1 MGSFDD
7 AEICE
12 PAGGDKYG
20 KQKVGLNRDDGLTCF
35 GNLNG
40 PQAEKI
46 RKDVIKI
53 FKQEVGL
60 NITRETNL
68 KTVNF
73 LDVTLNLSTGKYQL
87 YSKPGNGPLCID
99 VNSNR
104 SPNITKTLLD
114 TISSKR
120 INKLSSDEHVFNST
134 KGLCNN
140 ALKNT
145 GYKENIK
152 FQHNVLVE
160 AQKRKNN
167 RGRKIIWFN
176 LPYSC
181 NVPNDIR
188 KKFFLLL
195 DKYFPKT
202 HKFYKISNRNNVKI
216 SYSSLQNISSIIKSH
231 HKQILR
237 NDGLMSSYVVANV
250 EESLGNCLQENI
262 KYYSKVI
269 LRNEFSNKNHSH
281 YIGLP
286 VNTFIDQTIQDYIN
300 IKLFLNTRANEM
312 HRIV

>member
-1 MGSFDD
+1 M
-7 AEICE
+7 
-12 PAGGDKYG
+12 
-20 KQKVGLNRDDGLTCF
+20 NRDDGLACF

-53 FKQEVGL
+53 LKQEVGL

-73 LDVTLNLSTGKYQL
+73 LDVTLNLSTRKYQL

-99 VNSNR
+99 VNSNH

-120 INKLSSDEHVFNST
+120 INKLSSDEHVFHST
-134 KGLCNN
+134 KGLYNN

-181 NVPNDIR
+181 NVPNDIC
-188 KKFFLLL
+188 K
-195 DKYFPKT
+195 
-202 HKFYKISNRNNVKI
+202 
-216 SYSSLQNISSIIKSH
+216 
-231 HKQILR
+231 
-237 NDGLMSSYVVANV
+237 
-250 EESLGNCLQENI
+250 
-262 KYYSKVI
+262 
-269 LRNEFSNKNHSH
+269 
-281 YIGLP
+281 
-286 VNTFIDQTIQDYIN
+286 
-300 IKLFLNTRANEM
+300 
-312 HRIV
+312 

>member
-1 MGSFDD
+1 M
-7 AEICE
+7 
-12 PAGGDKYG
+12 
-20 KQKVGLNRDDGLTCF
+20 NRDDGLACF

-53 FKQEVGL
+53 LKQEVGL

-73 LDVTLNLSTGKYQL
+73 LDVTLNLSTRKYQL

-134 KGLCNN
+134 KGLYNN

-188 KKFFLLL
+188 K
-195 DKYFPKT
+195 
-202 HKFYKISNRNNVKI
+202 
-216 SYSSLQNISSIIKSH
+216 
-231 HKQILR
+231 
-237 NDGLMSSYVVANV
+237 
-250 EESLGNCLQENI
+250 
-262 KYYSKVI
+262 
-269 LRNEFSNKNHSH
+269 
-281 YIGLP
+281 
-286 VNTFIDQTIQDYIN
+286 
-300 IKLFLNTRANEM
+300 
-312 HRIV
+312 

>member
-1 MGSFDD
+1 M
-7 AEICE
+7 
-12 PAGGDKYG
+12 
-20 KQKVGLNRDDGLTCF
+20 VGLNRDDGLACF

-73 LDVTLNLSTGKYQL
+73 LDLTLNLSTRKYQL

-120 INKLSSDEHVFNST
+120 INKLSSDEHVFKST
-134 KGLCNN
+134 KGLYNN
-140 ALKNT
+140 VLKNT

-188 KKFFLLL
+188 K
-195 DKYFPKT
+195 
-202 HKFYKISNRNNVKI
+202 
-216 SYSSLQNISSIIKSH
+216 
-231 HKQILR
+231 
-237 NDGLMSSYVVANV
+237 
-250 EESLGNCLQENI
+250 
-262 KYYSKVI
+262 
-269 LRNEFSNKNHSH
+269 
-281 YIGLP
+281 
-286 VNTFIDQTIQDYIN
+286 
-300 IKLFLNTRANEM
+300 
-312 HRIV
+312 

>member
-1 MGSFDD
+1 M
-7 AEICE
+7 
-12 PAGGDKYG
+12 
-20 KQKVGLNRDDGLTCF
+20 NRDDGLACF

-53 FKQEVGL
+53 LKQEVGL

-73 LDVTLNLSTGKYQL
+73 LDVTLNLSTRKYQL

-99 VNSNR
+99 VHSNR

-134 KGLCNN
+134 KGLYNN
-140 ALKNT
+140 VLKNT

-181 NVPNDIR
+181 NVPKDIR
-188 KKFFLLL
+188 K
-195 DKYFPKT
+195 
-202 HKFYKISNRNNVKI
+202 
-216 SYSSLQNISSIIKSH
+216 
-231 HKQILR
+231 
-237 NDGLMSSYVVANV
+237 
-250 EESLGNCLQENI
+250 
-262 KYYSKVI
+262 
-269 LRNEFSNKNHSH
+269 
-281 YIGLP
+281 
-286 VNTFIDQTIQDYIN
+286 
-300 IKLFLNTRANEM
+300 
-312 HRIV
+312 

>member
-1 MGSFDD
+1 M
-7 AEICE
+7 
-12 PAGGDKYG
+12 
-20 KQKVGLNRDDGLTCF
+20 NRDDGLACF

-53 FKQEVGL
+53 LKQEVGL

-73 LDVTLNLSTGKYQL
+73 LDVTLNLSTRKYQL

-99 VNSNR
+99 VNSNH

-134 KGLCNN
+134 KGLYNN

-181 NVPNDIR
+181 NVPNDIC
-188 KKFFLLL
+188 K
-195 DKYFPKT
+195 
-202 HKFYKISNRNNVKI
+202 
-216 SYSSLQNISSIIKSH
+216 
-231 HKQILR
+231 
-237 NDGLMSSYVVANV
+237 
-250 EESLGNCLQENI
+250 
-262 KYYSKVI
+262 
-269 LRNEFSNKNHSH
+269 
-281 YIGLP
+281 
-286 VNTFIDQTIQDYIN
+286 
-300 IKLFLNTRANEM
+300 
-312 HRIV
+312 

>member
-1 MGSFDD
+1 M
-7 AEICE
+7 
-12 PAGGDKYG
+12 
-20 KQKVGLNRDDGLTCF
+20 NRDDGLACF

-53 FKQEVGL
+53 LKQEVGL

-73 LDVTLNLSTGKYQL
+73 LDVTLNLSTRKYQL

-134 KGLCNN
+134 KGLYNN

-160 AQKRKNN
+160 TQKRKNN

-181 NVPNDIR
+181 NVPKDIR
-188 KKFFLLL
+188 K
-195 DKYFPKT
+195 
-202 HKFYKISNRNNVKI
+202 
-216 SYSSLQNISSIIKSH
+216 
-231 HKQILR
+231 
-237 NDGLMSSYVVANV
+237 
-250 EESLGNCLQENI
+250 
-262 KYYSKVI
+262 
-269 LRNEFSNKNHSH
+269 
-281 YIGLP
+281 
-286 VNTFIDQTIQDYIN
+286 
-300 IKLFLNTRANEM
+300 
-312 HRIV
+312 

>member
-1 MGSFDD
+1 M
-7 AEICE
+7 
-12 PAGGDKYG
+12 
-20 KQKVGLNRDDGLTCF
+20 NRDDGLACF

-53 FKQEVGL
+53 LKQEVGL

-68 KTVNF
+68 KTVDF
-73 LDVTLNLSTGKYQL
+73 LDVTLNLSTRKYQL

-134 KGLCNN
+134 KGLYNN

-188 KKFFLLL
+188 K
-195 DKYFPKT
+195 
-202 HKFYKISNRNNVKI
+202 
-216 SYSSLQNISSIIKSH
+216 
-231 HKQILR
+231 
-237 NDGLMSSYVVANV
+237 
-250 EESLGNCLQENI
+250 
-262 KYYSKVI
+262 
-269 LRNEFSNKNHSH
+269 
-281 YIGLP
+281 
-286 VNTFIDQTIQDYIN
+286 
-300 IKLFLNTRANEM
+300 
-312 HRIV
+312 

>member
-1 MGSFDD
+1 M
-7 AEICE
+7 
-12 PAGGDKYG
+12 
-20 KQKVGLNRDDGLTCF
+20 NRDDGLACF

-53 FKQEVGL
+53 LKQEVGL

-73 LDVTLNLSTGKYQL
+73 LDVTLNLSTRKYQL

-99 VNSNR
+99 VNSNH

-134 KGLCNN
+134 KGLYNN

-188 KKFFLLL
+188 K
-195 DKYFPKT
+195 
-202 HKFYKISNRNNVKI
+202 
-216 SYSSLQNISSIIKSH
+216 
-231 HKQILR
+231 
-237 NDGLMSSYVVANV
+237 
-250 EESLGNCLQENI
+250 
-262 KYYSKVI
+262 
-269 LRNEFSNKNHSH
+269 
-281 YIGLP
+281 
-286 VNTFIDQTIQDYIN
+286 
-300 IKLFLNTRANEM
+300 
-312 HRIV
+312 